1 LAFWARKIAK
11 LSKKLPP
18 LKHALF
24 IATKW

>member
-1 LAFWARKIAK
+1 LAFWARKISK